1 MFIKRGDERLG
12 QGYIQ
17 PRNIPTLPPEPPPRR
32 PA

>member
-12 QGYIQ
+12 QGYS

-32 PA
+32 PT